1 MDLGI
6 AGRRAAVAAASK
18 GLGYSVAAALVAEG
32 VRVAICGREAD
43 TIESAAAKL
52 GGGAVPIVADVSSV
66 QGATGFVA
74 DARNALGGIDILIA
88 NAGGPPPG
96 NFSSVTVDQYLEAF
110 ELNCRSTIAMCY
122 EAVPAMREQKW
133 GRVVAITSIAVRQPI
148 PHLILSNTARAG
160 VTGFLKTLAREIA
173 ADGVTVNSLLPG
185 LHATARVAALGG
197 GDGSGLAAGI
207 PAGVI
212 GDPDDFG
219 KFAAY
224 LCSEPARY
232 VTGTA
237 TPVDGGVDAALL

>member
-18 GLGYSVAAALVAEG
+18 GLGFEVASALVAEG
-32 VRVAICGREAD
+32 VHVAVCGRNAD
-43 TIESAAAKL
+43 TIEAAAAKL
-52 GGGAVPIVADVSSV
+52 GSGTVPIVADLSSV
-66 QGATGFVA
+66 GGATGFMR
-74 DARNALGGIDILIA
+74 DARKALGGIDILVP
-88 NAGGPPPG
+88 NNGGPPPG
-96 NFSSVTVDQYLEAF
+96 NFSSVTVEQYLDAF

-122 EAVPAMREQKW
+122 EAVPAMRDQQW

-160 VTGFLKTLAREIA
+160 LTGFLKTLAREIA

-185 LHATARVAALGG
+185 LHATERVAALGG
-197 GDGSGLAAGI
+197 GDGSGLVAGI
-207 PAGVI
+207 PAGVL
-212 GDPDDFG
+212 GDPHDFG
-219 KFAAY
+219 RFAAF

-237 TPVDGGVDAALL
+237 TPVDGGAYAALL